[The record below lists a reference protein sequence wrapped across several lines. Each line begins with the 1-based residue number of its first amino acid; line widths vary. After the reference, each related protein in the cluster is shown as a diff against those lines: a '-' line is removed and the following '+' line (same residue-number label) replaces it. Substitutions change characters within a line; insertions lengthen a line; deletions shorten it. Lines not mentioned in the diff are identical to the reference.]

1 MTILLDRPG
10 TTTVE
15 RNLRA
20 ALTGHAA
27 SLVPTL
33 AANAPQ
39 TEEKRRIADENIAAL
54 ETMGLLRLTQPAR
67 FGGYEASF
75 RTQLEVTRELARGCG
90 STAWVASHLNI
101 CAWFTG
107 MWNEQAQLDVWA
119 GSPDNRV
126 AGVFAPT
133 STSTVV
139 RGGYVVSGRWSW
151 CSGCLH
157 AQWVLVGIPLTGTDG
172 SAPDQGMVLIPLA
185 ELSIEDTWFAAGMK
199 GTGSNTVVADEVFVP
214 AHRYV
219 SVSRLLTGETDNPHK
234 EEALYRI
241 PFMAGGTLN
250 VVGPQ
255 LGLAQAALDLVTRDA
270 GQRGVALSAYG
281 RKADAP
287 VVQLAVASAASL
299 IDTASL
305 LAYRAAGVLDDA
317 GVQGIFPDRLTRARV
332 RMDAGQAVV
341 NAREAIR
348 VLVSAYGAS
357 GFAEDSAM
365 QRIWRDSEVASRH
378 ASVNPDI
385 GAEAYGQALLGAE
398 ASAAIV

>member
-1 MTILLDRPG
+1 MTISLDRPG
-10 TTTVE
+10 ATVE
-15 RNLRA
+15 ERKLRT
-20 ALTGHAA
+20 ALTGHAG

-39 TEEKRRIADENIAAL
+39 TEDKRRIADENIAAL
-54 ETMGLLRLTQPAR
+54 EATGLLRLTQPAR
-67 FGGYEASF
+67 FGGHQAGF

-90 STAWVASHLNI
+90 STAWVVCHLNI
-101 CAWFTG
+101 CAWLTG
-107 MWNEQAQLDVWA
+107 MWNEQAQQDVWA

-133 STSTVV
+133 STATAAL
-139 RGGYVVSGRWSW
+139 GGYVVSGRWSW

-157 AQWVLVGIPLTGTDG
+157 AQWVLVGIPLTGADG
-172 SAPDQGMVLIPLA
+172 SAPDQGMVLIPLTD
-185 ELSIEDTWFAAGMK
+185 LTIEDTWLAVGMK
-199 GTGSNTVVADEVFVP
+199 GTGSNTVVANEVFVP

-219 SVSRLLTGETDNPHK
+219 SVSRLLAGKTDNPHK

-241 PFMAGGTLN
+241 PFMSGGTLN

-255 LGLAQAALDLVTRDA
+255 LGLAQAALDLVIRDA
-270 GQRGVALSAYG
+270 GQRGIALSSYE

-287 VVQLAVASAASL
+287 VVQLAVARAASL

-317 GVQGIFPDRLTRARV
+317 GARGIFPDRLARARV

-341 NAREAIR
+341 SAREAVR

-357 GFAEDSAM
+357 GFAEDSDM

>member
-1 MTILLDRPG
+1 MTICLDRPG
-10 TTTVE
+10 ITAGE
-15 RNLRA
+15 RELRA
-20 ALTGHAA
+20 ALVERAA

-33 AANAPQ
+33 AANAQ
-39 TEEKRRIADENIAAL
+39 ETEDKRRIADENIAAL
-54 ETMGLLRLTQPAR
+54 EAAGLLRLTLPAR
-67 FGGYEASF
+67 FGGYQASF

-90 STAWVASHLNI
+90 STAWVACHLNI

-107 MWNEQAQLDVWA
+107 MWNEQAQQEVWS
-119 GSPDNRV
+119 GSADHRV

-133 STSTVV
+133 STATAVD
-139 RGGYVVSGRWSW
+139 GGYVVSGRWSW

-157 AQWVLVGIPLTGTDG
+157 AQWVLVGIPLTGADG
-172 SAPDQGMVLIPLA
+172 TLADQGMVLIPLA
-185 ELSIEDTWFAAGMK
+185 ELAIEDTWFAAGMK
-199 GTGSNTVVADEVFVP
+199 GTGSNTVVTDEVFVP

-219 SVSRLLTGETDNPHK
+219 SVSRLLNGETDNPHK
-234 EEALYRI
+234 EEALYRV

-255 LGLAQAALDLVTRDA
+255 LGLAQAALDLMTRDA
-270 GQRGVALSAYG
+270 GQRGIALSSYG

-287 VVQLAVASAASL
+287 VVQLAVARAASL
-299 IDTASL
+299 IDTAAL

-317 GVQGIFPDRLTRARV
+317 GERGIFPSRLVRAKI

-341 NAREAIR
+341 SAREAIR

-398 ASAAIV
+398 TSAAIV

>member
-1 MTILLDRPG
+1 MTIWLDRPG
-10 TTTVE
+10 ATAEE
-15 RNLRA
+15 RKLRA
-20 ALTGHAA
+20 ALVGHAA

-33 AANAPQ
+33 AANAQ
-39 TEEKRRIADENIAAL
+39 HTEDKRRIASENIAAL
-54 ETMGLLRLTQPAR
+54 EATGLLRLTQPAR
-67 FGGYEASF
+67 FGGYQASF

-90 STAWVASHLNI
+90 STAWGACHLNI

-107 MWNEQAQLDVWA
+107 MWNEQAQQDVWA
-119 GSPDNRV
+119 KRAGNRV

-133 STSTVV
+133 GTATAAD
-139 RGGYVVSGRWSW
+139 GGYDVSGRWSW
-151 CSGCLH
+151 ASGCLH
-157 AQWVLVGIPLTGTDG
+157 AQWALVGIPLTGADG
-172 SAPDQGMVLIPLA
+172 AMVDQGMVLIPMA
-185 ELSIEDTWFAAGMK
+185 ELAVEDTWFAAGMK

-219 SVSRLLTGETDNPHK
+219 SVSRLLAGETDNPHK

-255 LGLAQAALDLVTRDA
+255 LGLAQAALDLVTGDA
-270 GQRGVALSAYG
+270 GQRGIALSSYG

-287 VVQLAVASAASL
+287 VVQLAVAQAASL

-317 GVQGIFPDRLTRARV
+317 GVQGAFPDRLTRARV

-341 NAREAIR
+341 SAREAIR

>member
-1 MTILLDRPG
+1 MTISLDRPG
-10 TTTVE
+10 ATAEE
-15 RNLRA
+15 RKLRA

-33 AANAPQ
+33 AANAPR
-39 TEEKRRIADENIAAL
+39 TEDKRRITDENIAAL
-54 ETMGLLRLTQPAR
+54 EAAGLLRLTQPAR

-90 STAWVASHLNI
+90 STAWVTCHLNI

-107 MWNEQAQLDVWA
+107 MWNEQAQQDVWT

-133 STSTVV
+133 STATAV

-157 AQWVLVGIPLTGTDG
+157 AQWVLVGIPLTGADG
-172 SAPDQGMVLIPLA
+172 SAPDQGMVLVPLA
-185 ELSIEDTWFAAGMK
+185 DLTIEDTWFAAGMR

-214 AHRYV
+214 AHRYI
-219 SVSRLLTGETDNPHK
+219 SVSRLLAGETDNPHK

-255 LGLAQAALDLVTRDA
+255 LGLAEAALDLVTRDA
-270 GQRGVALSAYG
+270 GQRGVALSSYG

-287 VVQLAVASAASL
+287 VVQLTVARAASL

-341 NAREAIR
+341 SAREAIR

-357 GFAEDSAM
+357 GFAEDCAM

>member
-1 MTILLDRPG
+1 
-10 TTTVE
+10 
-15 RNLRA
+15 
-20 ALTGHAA
+20 
-27 SLVPTL
+27 
-33 AANAPQ
+33 
-39 TEEKRRIADENIAAL
+39 
-54 ETMGLLRLTQPAR
+54 
-67 FGGYEASF
+67 
-75 RTQLEVTRELARGCG
+75 
-90 STAWVASHLNI
+90 
-101 CAWFTG
+101 
-107 MWNEQAQLDVWA
+107 MWNEQAQQEVWS
-119 GSPDNRV
+119 GSADHRV

-133 STSTVV
+133 STATAVD
-139 RGGYVVSGRWSW
+139 GGYVVSGRWSW

-157 AQWVLVGIPLTGTDG
+157 AQWVLVGIPLTGADG
-172 SAPDQGMVLIPLA
+172 TLADQGMVLIPLA
-185 ELSIEDTWFAAGMK
+185 ELAIEDTWFAAGMK
-199 GTGSNTVVADEVFVP
+199 GTGSNTVVTDEVFVP

-219 SVSRLLTGETDNPHK
+219 SVSRLLNGETDNPHK
-234 EEALYRI
+234 EEALYRV

-255 LGLAQAALDLVTRDA
+255 LGLAQAALDLMTRDA
-270 GQRGVALSAYG
+270 GQRGIALSSYG

-287 VVQLAVASAASL
+287 VVQLAVARAASL
-299 IDTASL
+299 IDTAAL

-317 GVQGIFPDRLTRARV
+317 GERGIFPSRLVRAKI

-341 NAREAIR
+341 SAREAIR

-398 ASAAIV
+398 TSAAIV